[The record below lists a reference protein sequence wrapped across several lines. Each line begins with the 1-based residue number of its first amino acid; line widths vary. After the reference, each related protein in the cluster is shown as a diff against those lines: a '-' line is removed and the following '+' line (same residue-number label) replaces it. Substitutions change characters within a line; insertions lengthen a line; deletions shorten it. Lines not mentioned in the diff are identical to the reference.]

1 MSGVQLLPGINQH
14 KVKTNRLDMA
24 YLLSGAGNIP
34 IVLVHG
40 NCSSSLF
47 FQDFMLAL
55 AGTGRYQ
62 VYAPDMRGYGDS
74 ETLPVDA
81 TRAMR
86 DYSDDLY
93 SLVQALGLSTLHLL
107 GWSLG
112 GNIVMQY
119 AIDHPETLRS
129 LTLQAPSS
137 PFGFGGTKGAEGT
150 PVWPDF
156 AGSGGGTANPDFVQR
171 IAQGDRGSEQF
182 SPRTVMNTF
191 YFKPPFRA
199 PADREEIYL
208 TGLLSTKVNP
218 GNYPGDMTSSNNW
231 PGVAPGRQG
240 VNNAL
245 APKYMNQAD
254 FANIDPKVPL
264 LWLRGAND
272 QIVSDTSVFD
282 FGFLGQLGAVPDWPG
297 AEVYPPQP
305 MVTQTRTVLSLY
317 QANGGQYREVV
328 LPDCGHSPHIE
339 KLGTVYELV
348 HSFLLSSDEKYE

>member
-1 MSGVQLLPGINQH
+1 
-14 KVKTNRLDMA
+14 
-24 YLLSGAGNIP
+24 
-34 IVLVHG
+34 
-40 NCSSSLF
+40 
-47 FQDFMLAL
+47 
-55 AGTGRYQ
+55 
-62 VYAPDMRGYGDS
+62 
-74 ETLPVDA
+74 
-81 TRAMR
+81 MR

-93 SLVQALGLSTLHLL
+93 SLVQALGLSSLHLL

-112 GNIVMQY
+112 GNMVIQY

-156 AGSGGGTANPDFVQR
+156 AGSGGGTVNPDFVQR
-171 IAQGDRGSEQF
+171 IARGDRENEQN

-208 TGLLSTKVNP
+208 TGLLSTKATP
-218 GNYPGDMTSSNNW
+218 GNYPGDMTPSNNW

-254 FANIDPKVPL
+254 FANINPKVPV

-282 FGFLGQLGAVPDWPG
+282 LGFLGQLGAVPDWPG

-339 KLGTVYELV
+339 KPGEMLKLFTEFIDS
-348 HSFLLSSDEKYE
+348 H